1 MDRRVSE
8 SQRCGEK
15 LTLLLELLLHC
26 FQSLTSAN
34 EVTNPGIPIALP
46 CADTGWRRLPIGTI
60 LPMLTA
66 LIFGT
71 DRETTAQ
78 LQQLCSL
85 TQDVCVYR
93 SLERYPQAHETMR
106 LLNSFSPQLVF
117 LGADDEAAAHAVERD
132 IRSIQPDTAIFG
144 VSSRMKV
151 MQAFETSFGGFP
163 VYPIPCSPGDFRAA
177 IVHSLEARCATR
189 NAAVFAFLPAKAGS
203 GATTTAL
210 FVANILASLAQKKVL
225 MLECDLHAGPIS
237 MLYNLRPSYSIMD
250 ALEDSHRLTDEN
262 WSEMVTRTGGI
273 DVLSSV
279 SRLGVRKVSP
289 WGYQRLLSF
298 VRNRYDIVI
307 GDLPEVVNDA
317 TEVVARAAQAVFVVT
332 TPSNPSLYLA
342 TRRRYDLEARGVAA
356 TKVKYIINRKSS
368 GRDIPREA
376 GWAID
381 AEKVAAIPVDASLVD
396 TSELQP
402 DLVNFATLAEYTK
415 IAEFCCGTTLVPKRT
430 GFRWF
435 GLEGW
440 LRGGARS
447 PELYSSAAR

>member
-1 MDRRVSE
+1 MCRPDGAG
-8 SQRCGEK
+8 SQIGA
-15 LTLLLELLLHC
+15 TL
-26 FQSLTSAN
+26 
-34 EVTNPGIPIALP
+34 
-46 CADTGWRRLPIGTI
+46 D
-60 LPMLTA
+60 MLTA

-71 DRETTAQ
+71 DRETTSQ

-106 LLNSFSPQLVF
+106 LLNSFAPQLVF
-117 LGADDEAAAHAVERD
+117 LGADDEAAAHAVEHD
-132 IRSIQPDTAIFG
+132 IRSIQPATAILG
-144 VSSRMKV
+144 ISSRFKTAH
-151 MQAFETSFGGFP
+151 AFETTFGGFP
-163 VYPIPCSPGDFRAA
+163 VYPVPSSPGEFRGA
-177 IVHSLEARCATR
+177 IVHALEARSSSK

-210 FVANILASLAQKKVL
+210 FVANILASVAQKKIL
-225 MLECDLHAGPIS
+225 LLECDLHAGPIS
-237 MLYNLRPSYSIMD
+237 MLYNLRPSHSIMD
-250 ALEDSHRLTDEN
+250 ALEDSHRLTNES
-262 WSEMVTRTGGI
+262 WSEMVTQTGGI

-298 VRNRYDIVI
+298 VRSRYDII
-307 GDLPEVVNDA
+307 ICDLPEVVNDA

-332 TPSNPSLYLA
+332 APSNPSLFLA
-342 TRRRYDLEARGVAA
+342 TRRRYDLEARGVGA
-356 TKVKYIINRKSS
+356 TKIKYIINRKSND
-368 GRDIPREA
+368 RAVPREA

-381 AEKVAAIPVDASLVD
+381 AEKIAAIPVDASLFD
-396 TSELQP
+396 ASELQP
-402 DLVNFATLAEYTK
+402 DLVNFATIAEYTK
-415 IAEFCCGTTLVPKRT
+415 IAEFCCGTTLVPRRS

-440 LRGGARS
+440 LRGSSRT

>member
-1 MDRRVSE
+1 MGV
-8 SQRCGEK
+8 
-15 LTLLLELLLHC
+15 
-26 FQSLTSAN
+26 
-34 EVTNPGIPIALP
+34 P
-46 CADTGWRRLPIGTI
+46 AD
-60 LPMLTA
+60 MLTA

-71 DRETTAQ
+71 DRETTSH
-78 LQQLCSL
+78 LEQLCSL

-106 LLNSFSPQLVF
+106 LLNSFAPQLVF
-117 LGADDEAAAHAVERD
+117 LGADDEGAAHAVEHD
-132 IRSIQPDTAIFG
+132 IRSIQPSTAILG
-144 VSSRMKV
+144 VSSRMKAV
-151 MQAFETSFGGFP
+151 HIFETAFGGFP
-163 VYPIPCSPGDFRAA
+163 VHPVPCSPGEFRAA
-177 IVHSLEARCATR
+177 VVHGLEAR
-189 NAAVFAFLPAKAGS
+189 NASKSASIFAFLPAKAGS

-225 MLECDLHAGPIS
+225 LLECDLHAGPIS

-250 ALEDSHRLTDEN
+250 ALEDSHRLTDET
-262 WSEMVTRTGGI
+262 WSEMVTHTGGI

-298 VRNRYDIVI
+298 VRSRYDVVI

-332 TPSNPSLYLA
+332 APSNPALFLA
-342 TRRRYDLEARGVAA
+342 TRRRYELESRGVGA
-356 TKVKYIINRKSS
+356 TKVKYIVNRKAPD
-368 GRDIPREA
+368 REIPREA

-381 AEKVAAIPVDASLVD
+381 AEKIAAIPVDPSLLD
-396 TSELQP
+396 ASELQL
-402 DLVNFATLAEYTK
+402 DLVNLATIAEYTK
-415 IAEFCCGTTLVPKRT
+415 IAEFCCGTALVPKRT

-435 GLEGW
+435 WLESW
-440 LRGGARS
+440 LRGSRS